1 MRTIKTASTLL
12 FAFLL
17 TAGVLTFL
25 ARTQSAAAYTA
36 NGDAAHVVVQFG
48 EYEQVVREIQITTPI
63 SGLLALQNT
72 GLEIET
78 RDFGGGFVAV
88 CSINGVGCPADDC
101 FCSSKFW
108 SYEYWDGSAWQGYP
122 VGATDSSVEA
132 GDVEGW
138 RWAEF
143 GEGGLAP
150 APLYLAA
157 AQGLDWL
164 AVQQSITGTYGSTS
178 ANVEA
183 MLAIGANGFRASE
196 WRLEPE
202 AVPLLSRILEDG
214 AAFSELGAS
223 EAGKLAAGLAAADG
237 CLPAGALAPSSY
249 YSSTSGQYAE
259 GTGFHVWGVLG
270 TLALSETVPADAVQY
285 LRDLVQPNG
294 GWEWLPGFGTD
305 TNSTALAIQA
315 LIAAGEPPT
324 STLVLNGLDYLKSAQ
339 NADGG
344 FPYDPNSIW
353 GTDSDTN
360 STAYAVQAIRAAGQ
374 DPLTGTWVISSTNPI
389 NYLLGMQLPDGS
401 FEWQPGYGS
410 NGLATMQAS
419 AALLGEVLP
428 YRAAAVSACPALYLP
443 GVENRLP

>member
-17 TAGVLTFL
+17 TAGVLTFF
-25 ARTQSAAAYTA
+25 ARARSAAAYTA
-36 NGDAAHVVVQFG
+36 SGDAAHVVVQFG
-48 EYEQVVREIQITTPI
+48 EYEQVVREIEITTPI
-63 SGLLALQNT
+63 SGLLALQKT

-88 CSINGVGCPADDC
+88 CSINGVGCPAEDC

-108 SYEYWDGSAWQGYP
+108 NYEYWDGSAWQGYP
-122 VGATDSSVEA
+122 VGAADSSVAA
-132 GDVEGW
+132 GGVEGW
-138 RWAEF
+138 RWQEF

-157 AQGLDWL
+157 GRGLEWL
-164 AVQQSITGTYGSTS
+164 AAQQSITGTYGSTS
-178 ANVEA
+178 ADAEA
-183 MLAIGANGFRASE
+183 MLAIGANGFSASE
-196 WRLEPE
+196 WRLEPG
-202 AVPLLSRILEDG
+202 AAPLLNRILEDG
-214 AAFSELGAS
+214 AAFSESGAA
-223 EAGKLAAGLAAADG
+223 EAGKLAAGLAAATG
-237 CLPAGALAPSSY
+237 CRPAGALAPSSY
-249 YSSTSGQYAE
+249 YNATTGQYAE

-270 TLALSETVPADAVQY
+270 TLALSETVPAEAVQY
-285 LRDLVQPNG
+285 LHDLAQPNG

-324 STLVLNGLDYLKSAQ
+324 STLVLNGLAYLKSAQ

-344 FPYDPNSIW
+344 FPYDPNSMW

-360 STAYAVQAIRAAGQ
+360 STAYAVQAIWAAGQ
-374 DPLTGTWVISSTNPI
+374 DPLTGTWVISGTNPI
-389 NYLLGMQLPDGS
+389 NHLLGMQLPDGS

-428 YRAAAVSACPALYLP
+428 YRAATVSACPALYLP